1 MKIVA
6 GNRFQARSLNQLP
19 GDYVSLLKLIGFVAI
34 PSTSGAYGIL
44 DDEGKDVIIYDDN
57 SGEFYRI
64 KNGAL
69 DDNGETVCRYLNNTD
84 GWEVL
89 LQEHEEIYIDYNINS
104 LEDALGIVS
113 Y

>member
-64 KNGAL
+64 KNGTL
-69 DDNGETVCRYLNNTD
+69 GDNGETACRYLNDKD
-84 GWEVL
+84 GWELL
-89 LQEHEEIYIDYNINS
+89 LQDYPEVSVDYNINS